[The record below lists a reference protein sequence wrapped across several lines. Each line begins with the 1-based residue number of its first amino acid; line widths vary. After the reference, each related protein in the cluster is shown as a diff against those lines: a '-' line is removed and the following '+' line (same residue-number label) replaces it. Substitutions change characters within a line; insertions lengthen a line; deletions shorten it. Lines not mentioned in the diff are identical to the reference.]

1 MVEEI
6 KFNLKSGRATGA
18 LIGFALGMLI
28 LFWKVIILII
38 FVLAGYWI
46 GRIVDN
52 KRNGTV
58 ISIDPGR
65 KE

>member
-1 MVEEI
+1 MPEEI
-6 KFNLKSGRATGA
+6 KFNLKSGRAAGA

-52 KRNGTV
+52 KRKN
-58 ISIDPGR
+58 PGR

>member
-1 MVEEI
+1 MDEEI
-6 KFNLKSGRATGA
+6 KLNLKSGRVTGA
-18 LIGFALGMLI
+18 LIGFTLGMLI
-28 LFWKVIILII
+28 LFWKVIILIV

-46 GRIVDN
+46 GRIVEN

-58 ISIDPGR
+58 ITENPGR